1 MEIQEG
7 FENAPV
13 EAKALPS
20 LEEVHF
26 TGLEREYLYLRLTSW
41 GIFFFLALAVLLV
54 VHFTADM
61 PLLLALS
68 IYGGVLLVVL
78 LMELLGFKI
87 KGYAL
92 RQRDITYK
100 SGLLFFH
107 MTSVPFNRIQ
117 HSEVSQGPLGRLF
130 DLATVNIYTAG
141 GSSSDLSISG
151 LEKEQ
156 AHKLREHIVKQA
168 ASYA

>member
-1 MEIQEG
+1 MEMQED

-13 EAKALPS
+13 EVKALPA
-20 LEEVHF
+20 LEQVVF
-26 TGLEREYLYLRLTSW
+26 TPLEREYLYLRLTSW
-41 GIFFFLALAVLLV
+41 GLLFFVALAILLV
-54 VHFTADM
+54 LYFTVDM

-68 IYGGVLLVVL
+68 IYAGVLALVLV
-78 LMELLGFKI
+78 MEILGFKI

-92 RQRDITYK
+92 RERDVTYK
-100 SGLLFFH
+100 SGLLFYH
-107 MTSVPFNRIQ
+107 ITSVPFNRIQ

-156 AHKLREHIVKQA
+156 AQKLREHIIKQA
-168 ASYA
+168 AHYA